1 MGMGRQRDVGQCAG
15 QERMLELASAMQR
28 IGADGALEAAHI
40 VHQPETQRLHTRVGR
55 DGMHLGQCGRALDQH
70 LERDGRGQPQASLV
84 LLAQGA
90 GRADLGHAA
99 NLGQR
104 EIGQPMPGM
113 GHQRVQFSLETAMK
127 DRMGTRAYPVEA
139 IVRRIDGLGHPQ
151 GVAQLVSGGC
161 AILAV
166 GRDVQHRAQSA
177 LKGQRL
183 GQQRRTA
190 AVMVADG
197 QHRPA
202 FAFPIQDGSGGTG
215 GGLAAHGAQPSRCLT
230 PLRSPSSSSSVAF
243 MRSRLKASM
252 SRPLTIVYSPFWQV
266 TGMP

>member
-1 MGMGRQRDVGQCAG
+1 MGRQRDVGQRAG
-15 QERMLELASAMQR
+15 QQWMLELTCPMQCV
-28 IGADGALEAAHI
+28 GTDGALEAAHVI
-40 VHQPETQRLHTRVGR
+40 HQPETQRLHARMGR
-55 DGMHLGQCGRALDQH
+55 DGTHLGQCGRAFDQH
-70 LERDGRGQPQASLV
+70 LERDGRGQPQACLV

-99 NLGQR
+99 DLGQR

-113 GHQRVQFSLETAMK
+113 GHQRVQFGLETGME
-127 DRMGTRAYPVEA
+127 DRMGARAHPVEA

-151 GVAQLVSGGC
+151 GVAQLVSSGC

-166 GRDVQHRAQSA
+166 GRDVQHRAQST
-177 LKGQRL
+177 LNGQRL

-202 FAFPIQDGSGGTG
+202 VTFPIQDGSGGTG